1 MSNVDEIF
9 TCIEFIELFIEF
21 LGFIEGKRISLNFEK
36 IYKQDKRKTISEK
49 SDILEANE
57 YWDLRTRELE
67 DYRTRGLQD

>member
-36 IYKQDKRKTISEK
+36 IYKNVKQSVK
-49 SDILEANE
+49 SLT
-57 YWDLRTRELE
+57 Y
-67 DYRTRGLQD
+67 